1 MSTKELR
8 QTLQALAFNKRA
20 DKLTQKIQNQIATTL
35 KEWKMI
41 LYDYVKVTT
50 QLNELAKIAEQ
61 SNQLA
66 KIRQTLKECRD
77 LVKSGTEQFEK
88 VWTMVEMA
96 LPISMISKNWMDSI
110 MKYAE
115 HLTQIKDAL
124 APLLLHSS
132 NRSVIEIVQKLML
145 QITDIQSKINLVTDK
160 VSDSILET
168 FQKGSDALAMDTGN
182 DENYDKNDVND
193 DDMVEMKE

>member
-35 KEWKMI
+35 KEWEMI